1 MNSVIKYI
9 FTQILILSIS
19 YGIYAQ
25 QVEVIDQHEE
35 RNAYEGKSYLV
46 SGSLK
51 LKPGFTFNGSQG
63 KFFCK
68 VNPAATPFKPDV
80 GQNFVRVEKLVK
92 EGFLNEQQV
101 FNAQVNTDKVVAIE
115 YSDGLGRSI
124 QSIAAKSSPSFYD
137 VLQPAYYDEHGRPSR
152 QYLPYVVNSSGG
164 SFQTQPVTDQQYFYA
179 NAAGG
184 ITADTRPYGESI
196 FDNSPLGR
204 VVETTGVGSAWTNYP
219 VESNIR
225 IYEFTGIPVPGTVN
239 NPVHIWDV
247 VNNLPKSTSNYPNG
261 SLIVSEMINEEGQ
274 AIRSYSDF
282 MGLKIMDEVLLD
294 GSNCLRT
301 YYVRN
306 PYGEVLFVIP
316 PIASNNLNPN
326 QTYVDQWCYQFEYD
340 EQQRLVGKKSPGA
353 GWVYTIYDRWERP
366 VLTQDANQRGKSPA
380 EWNFIKYDELN
391 RPIIAGIYKTA
402 ATRAS
407 LITTVASST
416 GRYETHNGTSVGY
429 SLNQSFP
436 TTVIEDDLLSITY
449 FDDYS
454 FKDNAGWDLEGNSY
468 SFASETGFTGV
479 QISQVKNLI
488 TGGKIRVLGES
499 KWLNS
504 VTYYDA
510 QYRTLQVIAEHY
522 LGKTD
527 RITNEYDF
535 TGQVLKSLIV
545 HSAAAAPDIRIIE
558 WFDYDHAGRLL
569 KAWHKINSQPEVLI
583 SDLQY
588 NELGQLIKKRIHSMN
603 NAFLQV
609 INYRYNIRGWLTHL
623 NYNTPE
629 INEPEDYF
637 NLELAYQNELGTG
650 NLQRHDGL
658 ITAARWQY
666 SSNEQNVYNYD
677 YVKPGYL
684 TSADFKA
691 NSGSG
696 WTSGLDNF
704 NESASYDPN
713 GNITALSR
721 NSSVDG
727 SAVTIDNLSYSYSGN
742 QLMRVDD
749 LAPTTWKELGF
760 DDGNTSG
767 NDYQY
772 DPNGNLI
779 ADQNKNFTIEYNL
792 LNLPSRII
800 FSDGS
805 YLKYTYDASGEKLS
819 QAIYNSQHQVQDKT
833 DYIGLMIY
841 HNNVL
846 TQVQHPDGYLTK
858 DGSNFSYYY
867 YLIDHLGSTRVVLQ
881 ADTDV
886 SSSTATLE
894 TAQQSTEQNLFL
906 RYDNARRVQS
916 HLFDKTN
923 GSSTGYAARLNGTT
937 NERYGLA
944 KSLSVM
950 PGDTV
955 NIEVFAK
962 YVDTNSSNWTT
973 ALNTLLTQIA
983 SGTAPAGTVV
993 DGVNYTT
1000 STSSF
1005 QFGGLLNTSGSTGN
1019 GPKAYLN
1026 WLIFDR
1032 EFNYVDGGFVRLSDA
1047 PREYGQDV
1055 AHEKLSTELIISQAG
1070 YVYTYLSNENETPV
1084 EVYFDDFTV
1093 AHSESP
1099 VVQLNDYYPYGMLS
1113 RSYLREDAQFTNY
1126 LFQGKQYDSLTQ
1138 WHDFHARQY
1147 DATLGRW
1154 FAVDPAS
1161 QFASP
1166 YEAMGNMPTMGVD
1179 PDGKFFWVA
1188 LPLAV
1193 KIAVGI
1199 GAAAGAY
1206 SGYKIGQANG
1216 AKGLSM
1222 FGYIA
1227 GGAVIGG
1234 ISGYMGGSIA
1244 AAGGAFSNTMSIAYA
1259 STLNSIGMSLLS
1271 GGQSPVV
1278 TSFGGFSYDF
1288 TNNEWGYFGKKGNTG
1303 LQNMAYG
1310 FGALANLQDA
1320 FAGFKGKNIEVGAS
1334 NTELDK
1340 GTTVPH
1346 SYIQDASNGEFY
1358 VSVANKLD
1366 VPGDTWG
1373 EWIKNSLTLKNK
1385 WGAEYWTPKSTAGDW
1400 KVTIYNVNGKL
1411 LKAMQTN
1418 IKAGERLLGGGTL
1431 RWGGFAGCVNQS
1443 GRALWYA
1450 GIPTLPINLIPSWLN
1465 AQLTIRQ
1472 IGIWSSPYFVNRN

>member
-1 MNSVIKYI
+1 M
-9 FTQILILSIS
+9 
-19 YGIYAQ
+19 
-25 QVEVIDQHEE
+25 
-35 RNAYEGKSYLV
+35 
-46 SGSLK
+46 
-51 LKPGFTFNGSQG
+51 
-63 KFFCK
+63 
-68 VNPAATPFKPDV
+68 
-80 GQNFVRVEKLVK
+80 
-92 EGFLNEQQV
+92 
-101 FNAQVNTDKVVAIE
+101 
-115 YSDGLGRSI
+115 GR
-124 QSIAAKSSPSFYD
+124 F
-137 VLQPAYYDEHGRPSR
+137 E
-152 QYLPYVVNSSGG
+152 
-164 SFQTQPVTDQQYFYA
+164 
-179 NAAGG
+179 
-184 ITADTRPYGESI
+184 TR
-196 FDNSPLGR
+196 
-204 VVETTGVGSAWTNYP
+204 
-219 VESNIR
+219 
-225 IYEFTGIPVPGTVN
+225 
-239 NPVHIWDV
+239 
-247 VNNLPKSTSNYPNG
+247 
-261 SLIVSEMINEEGQ
+261 
-274 AIRSYSDF
+274 
-282 MGLKIMDEVLLD
+282 
-294 GSNCLRT
+294 
-301 YYVRN
+301 
-306 PYGEVLFVIP
+306 
-316 PIASNNLNPN
+316 
-326 QTYVDQWCYQFEYD
+326 
-340 EQQRLVGKKSPGA
+340 
-353 GWVYTIYDRWERP
+353 
-366 VLTQDANQRGKSPA
+366 
-380 EWNFIKYDELN
+380 
-391 RPIIAGIYKTA
+391 
-402 ATRAS
+402 
-407 LITTVASST
+407 
-416 GRYETHNGTSVGY
+416 NGTSIGY

-468 SFASETGFTGV
+468 SFASETGFTGA

-504 VTYYDA
+504 VTYYDSR
-510 QYRTLQVIAEHY
+510 YRTLQVIAEHY

-527 RITNEYDF
+527 RVTNEYDF
-535 TGQVLKSLIV
+535 TGLLLKSLIV
-545 HSAAAAPDIRIIE
+545 HSKAATTDIRITE
-558 WFDYDHAGRLL
+558 RFDYDHTGRLL
-569 KAWHKINSQPEVLI
+569 KSWHKINSQPEVFV
-583 SDLQY
+583 SDLEY

-650 NLQRHDGL
+650 NLHRHDGL

-691 NSGSG
+691 NSGTG
-696 WTSGLDNF
+696 WTSGLGNF

-721 NSSVDG
+721 NSSVNG

-742 QLMRVDD
+742 QLMQVDD

-772 DPNGNLI
+772 DANGNLI
-779 ADQNKNFTIEYNL
+779 TDQNKSFTIEYNL

-819 QAIYNSQHQVQDKT
+819 QTIYNSQHQVQDKT

-886 SSSTATLE
+886 SSSMATLE
-894 TAQQSTEQNLFL
+894 TVQQSTEQNLFL

-1032 EFNYVDGGFVRLSDA
+1032 EFNYVYGGFVRLSDA

-1055 AHEKLSTELIISQAG
+1055 AHEKLSTELIIRQAG

-1126 LFQGKQYDSLTQ
+1126 LFQGKEYDNLTQ

-1147 DATLGRW
+1147 DAALGRW
-1154 FAVDPAS
+1154 FASDPAG

-1166 YEAMGNMPTMGVD
+1166 YSGMGNNPITTID
-1179 PDGKFFWVA
+1179 PDGRFAWFAPV
-1188 LPLAV
+1188 
-1193 KIAVGI
+1193 II
-1199 GAAAGAY
+1199 GAIANITIQGLNGKLNSSWDFYKFGIIGGIASYAGYA
-1206 SGYKIGQANG
+1206 
-1216 AKGLSM
+1216 
-1222 FGYIA
+1222 A
-1227 GGAVIGG
+1227 GGAVSGALGFGSTFGGAVANGALASSAGSFVGGFITGSGNAWTSGANFYDGLGVGLKVGGYGAITGGIVGG
-1234 ISGYMGGSIA
+1234 ISGGIRFSKAISLFNKSVDELGIQDPKGPVRAEDEFLEKAQKVWFPNAPREKVRNFSVEKIPKSVLAEIEIKGADGITKPIYSNGKITGMSDVYFNKDR
-1244 AAGGAFSNTMSIAYA
+1244 AFSSARKLFVTMGHEFVHVSQIAVLTGQPSSIFTAQFAKMMEFHAYQYNP
-1259 STLNSIGMSLLS
+1259 LIG
-1271 GGQSPVV
+1271 G
-1278 TSFGGFSYDF
+1278 
-1288 TNNEWGYFGKKGNTG
+1288 
-1303 LQNMAYG
+1303 
-1310 FGALANLQDA
+1310 
-1320 FAGFKGKNIEVGAS
+1320 
-1334 NTELDK
+1334 
-1340 GTTVPH
+1340 
-1346 SYIQDASNGEFY
+1346 
-1358 VSVANKLD
+1358 
-1366 VPGDTWG
+1366 
-1373 EWIKNSLTLKNK
+1373 
-1385 WGAEYWTPKSTAGDW
+1385 
-1400 KVTIYNVNGKL
+1400 
-1411 LKAMQTN
+1411 
-1418 IKAGERLLGGGTL
+1418 
-1431 RWGGFAGCVNQS
+1431 
-1443 GRALWYA
+1443 
-1450 GIPTLPINLIPSWLN
+1450 LN
-1465 AQLTIRQ
+1465 ANSFTRAEILEFMKMK
-1472 IGIWSSPYFVNRN
+1472 YFNALSIVNFSWAYQARFVYPGY